1 MAERLTLVFVMRGL
15 VPRIYPLGRR
25 DGVWAPEWV
34 GPRVKP
40 EGNAWRAGDEWRVGS

>member
-15 VPRIYPLGRR
+15 VPRIDPWRRR

-34 GPRVKP
+34 GPRNEP
-40 EGNAWRAGDEWRVGS
+40 AGDEWRVGS